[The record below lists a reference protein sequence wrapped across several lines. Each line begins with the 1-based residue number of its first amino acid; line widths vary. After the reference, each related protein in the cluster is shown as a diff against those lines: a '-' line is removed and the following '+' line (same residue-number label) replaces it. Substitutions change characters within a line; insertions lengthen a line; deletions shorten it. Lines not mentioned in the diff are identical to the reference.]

1 MVLENLGVFET
12 ANGDICEDII
22 ITSWNDSG
30 DQIAEAV
37 VKKSREPLMFD
48 FVLMIFI
55 HYLD

>member
-30 DQIAEAV
+30 DQIAEAI

-55 HYLD
+55 H